1 MFLQTVL
8 KMFLILLFMLLM
20 FSAARA
26 EEIEVLPIS
35 STPSL
40 EEAAY
45 YVTSTVRPEHSEG
58 ISVEWV
64 PLDFD
69 SSENS
74 FAVKLM
80 LDNYL
85 VVKLNSTSEML
96 DAINLVEEK
105 GFAVSYS
112 RFANA
117 ILSNNVSLIL
127 DTEWN
132 GKYVSPFSNRLQ
144 KSKLNIKK
152 MRNKWRKK
160 LNEIEVIEL
169 DSTEDDKY
177 FKMYKLK

>member
-1 MFLQTVL
+1 
-8 KMFLILLFMLLM
+8 MLLM

-105 GFAVSYS
+105 GFAVSYN
-112 RFANA
+112 RFMNA

-127 DTEWN
+127 DTEWD
-132 GKYVSPFSNRLQ
+132 GKYISPLSNRFERT
-144 KSKLNIKK
+144 KLNINK
-152 MRNKWRKK
+152 MRKKWRKK
-160 LNEIEVIEL
+160 LNKIEVIEL

-177 FKMYKLK
+177 FKQYGLK